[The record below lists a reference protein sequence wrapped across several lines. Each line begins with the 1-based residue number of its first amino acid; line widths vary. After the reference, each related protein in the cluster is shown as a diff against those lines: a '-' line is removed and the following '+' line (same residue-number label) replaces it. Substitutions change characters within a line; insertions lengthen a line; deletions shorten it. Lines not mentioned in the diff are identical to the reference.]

1 MRGNAGRAALI
12 AKQLIGVWLV
22 GSLQAV
28 VGGEL
33 LIIFLLLGLLPVAV
47 VALAALAVGG
57 FVLLSSVGR
66 ATAGA
71 SSMTADRERRLWWT
85 LIVQVGGIA
94 ALYLT
99 WTWDWY
105 RELGGFWPVLRP
117 GLPFVVL
124 AAVLVLVPRKHTST
138 STSPLS
144 G

>member
-1 MRGNAGRAALI
+1 MCRMWGSVTVI

-22 GSLQAV
+22 GTLQAV
-28 VGGEL
+28 VGGQL
-33 LIIFLLLGLLPVAV
+33 LIIFLLAGLLPVAV
-47 VALAALAVGG
+47 VAVAAVAVGG
-57 FVLLSSVGR
+57 FALLSAVGK
-66 ATAGA
+66 ATAEA

-85 LIVQVGGIA
+85 LIVQCGGIA

-105 RELGGFWPVLRP
+105 RDLGGFWLVLRP

-124 AAVLVLVPRKHTST
+124 AAALMLVPRRSA
-138 STSPLS
+138 SASDPLS